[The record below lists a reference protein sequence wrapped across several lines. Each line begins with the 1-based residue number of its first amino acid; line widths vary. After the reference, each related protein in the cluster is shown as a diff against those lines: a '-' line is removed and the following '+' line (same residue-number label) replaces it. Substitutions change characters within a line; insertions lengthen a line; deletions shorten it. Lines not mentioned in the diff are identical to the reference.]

1 LNVSPFLSTFFT
13 GMRTLLAKTRNFFAT
28 MGLVEQSQVVA
39 STAVVVAMATIM
51 TVYFATGQQVGLLG
65 FLSVVTVGALG
76 FMSVFFTLKY
86 GRMLEEQRKELL
98 ELNAI
103 AEAVNHSVELEYVLQ
118 SALIRA
124 MELLGAESGWIYLS
138 DNQSLTLK
146 HYHGT
151 SVEFFSPAFLLR
163 KEVPLWMENPVILS
177 LADARLR
184 DCASEALRGEGLRV
198 VVSIPL
204 LRQGNVAGVLLIAS
218 AEAGFAAEKKIALL
232 QAFGNQVSAAL
243 NNASLYEQVRKSE
256 REYAD
261 LYEHSPDMYHTV
273 NCIGIIVSCNLKESQ
288 MLGIPKNEIIGQ
300 PALELYPPDQHDRLR
315 ANLKKIFEHGQELQG
330 VEERLQRKDGSL
342 IDVSVS
348 SSIVLDAEGR
358 PALARIVLRDI
369 TEKKKMEE
377 KLLQVQKID
386 SIGNLAGGIA
396 HDFNNI
402 LTAILGSASIM
413 KRKAKDDPRWLKYVD
428 LIETTSRRGAAITR
442 QLLTFARK
450 TNPHVQPVDVN
461 AVIEQTLRLFEATTP
476 KSVHVKT
483 ALSEEPL
490 IANADEGQL
499 QQAVLNLCLN
509 ARDAMP
515 NGGILV
521 INSRPVTVDPDR
533 AKQFPD
539 ASPGEYVM
547 ISVADSGVG
556 IPKEILSK
564 IYEPFFTTKEQ
575 GKGTGLGLSVVYGVV
590 RSHNGHISVN
600 SEVNSGTI
608 FTIYLPRILSGRLP
622 RGASSAQKDIVGG
635 TERILLVEDEISIG
649 EVGSEMLTELGY
661 AIETAANGREAIRKI
676 AESAKPFDLII
687 LDMNMPRMGGRET
700 FLHVREMFPHQK
712 ILVCSGY
719 HATMLDDGKF
729 ASMVDGF
736 IQKPYEIGDIAE
748 RIRAILD
755 AGKVK
760 A

>member
-1 LNVSPFLSTFFT
+1 
-13 GMRTLLAKTRNFFAT
+13 MRELLTKIRNFFAT

-65 FLSVVTVGALG
+65 FLSVITVGVLG

-124 MELLGAESGWIYLS
+124 MDLLGAKSGWIYLS
-138 DNQSLTLK
+138 DNQALTLK

-177 LADARLR
+177 LGDARLR
-184 DCASEALRGEGLRV
+184 DCASEALRGEGFRV

-218 AEAGFAAEKKIALL
+218 AEPGFAAEKKIALL

-243 NNASLYEQVRKSE
+243 NNASLYEQVKKSE

-288 MLGIPKNEIIGQ
+288 VLGIPKNEIIGQ
-300 PALELYPPDQHDRLR
+300 PALELYPPDQHDQLR
-315 ANLKKIFEHGQELQG
+315 ANLMKIFEHAQELQG
-330 VEERLQRKDGSL
+330 VEERLQRRDGSL

-348 SSIVLDAEGR
+348 SSIVRDAEGR
-358 PALARIVLRDI
+358 PSLARIVLRDI
-369 TEKKKMEE
+369 TEKKKMEA
-377 KLLQVQKID
+377 KLVQVQKID

-413 KRKAKDDPRWLKYVD
+413 KRKMKDEPRWLKYVD

-450 TNPHVQPVDVN
+450 TNPHGHPVDVN
-461 AVIEQTLRLFEATTP
+461 AVIDQTLRLFEATTP

-483 ALSEEPL
+483 ALCEEPL
-490 IANADEGQL
+490 VVNADEGQI

-515 NGGILV
+515 DGGILV
-521 INSRPVTVDPDR
+521 INSRPVTVDADR
-533 AKQFPD
+533 ARQFPD
-539 ASPGEYVM
+539 AAPGEYAM

-556 IPKEILSK
+556 IPKETIGK
-564 IYEPFFTTKEQ
+564 IYEPFFTTKEP

-590 RSHNGHISVN
+590 RSHNGHILVN

-608 FTIYLPRILSGRLP
+608 FTIYLPRMMNGRLP
-622 RGASSAQKDIVGG
+622 RSASSAQRDLAGG

-649 EVGSEMLTELGY
+649 EIGSEMLSELGY
-661 AIETAANGREAIRKI
+661 SIETAANGREAIRKI
-676 AESAKPFDLII
+676 AEAAKPFDLII

-700 FLHVREMFPHQK
+700 FLHVREMFPNQK

-736 IQKPYEIGDIAE
+736 IQKPYELADIAE
-748 RIRAILD
+748 RIRSILD
-755 AGKVK
+755 AGK
-760 A
+760 ARA

>member
-1 LNVSPFLSTFFT
+1 
-13 GMRTLLAKTRNFFAT
+13 MRTLLAKTRNFFAT

>member
-1 LNVSPFLSTFFT
+1 
-13 GMRTLLAKTRNFFAT
+13 MRQVLGKIKNFFAT

-39 STAVVVAMATIM
+39 STAVVVAMGTIV
-51 TVYFATGQQVGLLG
+51 TVYFSTGQQVGLLG
-65 FLSVVTVGALG
+65 FMSVVTVGVLG

-118 SALIRA
+118 SALIRV
-124 MELLGAESGWIYLS
+124 MELLDAGSGWIYLLE
-138 DNQSLTLK
+138 NQVLTLR

-151 SVEFFSPAFLLR
+151 GIEFFSPSFLLR
-163 KEVPLWMENPVILS
+163 KTIPGWMENAVVLGAADPRLTDCTGGAFHHEGFRTVI
-177 LADARLR
+177 
-184 DCASEALRGEGLRV
+184 
-198 VVSIPL
+198 SIPL
-204 LRQGNVAGVLLIAS
+204 IRQGTVAGVLLLADREVS
-218 AEAGFAAEKKIALL
+218 VVPQKKIALL

-261 LYEHSPDMYHTV
+261 LYEQSPDMYHTV

-288 MLGIPKNEIIGQ
+288 VLGIPKSEIIGQ
-300 PALELYPPDQHDRLR
+300 PAIDLYPPDQHEQLR
-315 ANLKKIFEHGQELQG
+315 ANLKKLFEHGQELKG

-342 IDVSVS
+342 IDVSAS
-348 SSIVLDAEGR
+348 SSIVRDAEGK

-369 TEKKKMEE
+369 TDKKKMEA

-413 KRKAKDDPRWLKYVD
+413 KRKVKDDPRWLKYVD
-428 LIETTSRRGAAITR
+428 LIETTSRRGASITR

-450 TNPHVQPVDVN
+450 ANPHVQPVDVN
-461 AVIEQTLRLFEATTP
+461 SVIDQTIRLFEATTP
-476 KSVHVKT
+476 KTLHIKT
-483 ALSEEPL
+483 ALCRDRVVV
-490 IANADEGQL
+490 NADEGQL
-499 QQAVLNLCLN
+499 QQAILNLCLN

-521 INSRPVTVDPDR
+521 ITSRPVTIDADR
-533 AKQFPD
+533 VSQFPG
-539 ASPGEYVM
+539 SVPGEFVM
-547 ISVADSGVG
+547 ISVADSGSG
-556 IPKEILSK
+556 IPQETLGR
-564 IYEPFFTTKEQ
+564 IYEPFFTTKEP

-590 RSHNGHISVN
+590 RAHNGHITVN

-608 FTIYLPRILSGRLP
+608 FTVYLPRVMNGRLP
-622 RGASSAQKDIVGG
+622 KASPGDVRDVVGG

-649 EVGSEMLTELGY
+649 EVGSDMLMELGY
-661 AIETAANGREAIRKI
+661 SIETAGNGREALQKI
-676 AESAKPFDLII
+676 ADSPKPFDLII

-700 FLHVREMFPHQK
+700 FLHVREMFPDQK

-729 ASMVDGF
+729 ASLVDGF
-736 IQKPYEIGDIAE
+736 LQKPYEIHEIAGK
-748 RIRAILD
+748 IRNILD
-755 AGKVK
+755 AGKTEAAV
-760 A
+760 

>member
-1 LNVSPFLSTFFT
+1 
-13 GMRTLLAKTRNFFAT
+13 MRQLLVRVKNFFAT

-39 STAVVVAMATIM
+39 STAVVVAMGTIM
-51 TVYFATGQQVGLLG
+51 MVYFATGQQVGLFG
-65 FLSVVTVGALG
+65 FMSVVTVGVLG

-86 GRMLEEQRKELL
+86 GRMLEEQRKELM

-124 MELLGAESGWIYLS
+124 MELLGAESGWIYLTE
-138 DNQSLTLK
+138 NQVLTLK

-151 SVEFFSPAFLLR
+151 TVEFFNPAFLLK
-163 KEVPLWMENPVILS
+163 KEVPLWMENPVILNVG
-177 LADARLR
+177 DPRLR
-184 DCASEALRGEGLRV
+184 DCATEALRAEGYRI

-204 LRQGNVAGVLLIAS
+204 LRQGNVAGLLLIAS
-218 AEAGFAAEKKIALL
+218 TGVGFAAEKKIALL

-243 NNASLYEQVRKSE
+243 NNASLFEQVKKSE

-273 NCIGIIVSCNLKESQ
+273 NCIGIVVSCNLKESQ

-300 PALELYPPDQHDRLR
+300 PAFELYPPDQHDQLR
-315 ANLKKIFEHGQELQG
+315 ASLKKIFERGQELQG
-330 VEERLQRKDGSL
+330 VEERLQRRDGSL

-348 SSIVLDAEGR
+348 SSIVRDAEGR

-369 TEKKKMEE
+369 TEKKKMEA

-413 KRKAKDDPRWLKYVD
+413 KRKVKDDPRWLKYVD

-450 TNPHVQPVDVN
+450 TNPHVHPVDVN

-476 KSVHVKT
+476 KSLHIKT
-483 ALSEEPL
+483 ALCGEPV
-490 IANADEGQL
+490 IVNADEGQL
-499 QQAVLNLCLN
+499 QQAILNLCLN

-521 INSRPVTVDPDR
+521 INTRPVTVDPER

-539 ASPGEYVM
+539 SAPGEYVM
-547 ISVADSGVG
+547 ISVADSGAG
-556 IPKEILSK
+556 IPQETLGR

-575 GKGTGLGLSVVYGVV
+575 GKGTGLGLSVVYGVI
-590 RSHNGHISVN
+590 RSHNGHITVN

-608 FTIYLPRILSGRLP
+608 FTIYLPRLMNGRLP
-622 RGASSAQKDIVGG
+622 RSSSTAQGDVVGG

-649 EVGSEMLTELGY
+649 EVGSDMLTELGY
-661 AIETAANGREAIRKI
+661 TIETAGDGREAIRKM
-676 AESAKPFDLII
+676 AEAPKPFDLII

-700 FLHVREMFPHQK
+700 FLHVREMFPDQK

-736 IQKPYEIGDIAE
+736 LQKPYEIAEIAG
-748 RIRAILD
+748 RIRSILD
-755 AGKVK
+755 AGKK
-760 A
+760 EA

>member
-1 LNVSPFLSTFFT
+1 
-13 GMRTLLAKTRNFFAT
+13 MRALIGKIKHFFAT

-39 STAVVVAMATIM
+39 STAVVVAMVTIL

-65 FLSVVTVGALG
+65 FLSVVTVGVLG

-138 DNQSLTLK
+138 ENQTLTLK

-151 SVEFFSPAFLLR
+151 SVEFFNPGFLVR
-163 KEVPLWMENPVILS
+163 TDVPLWMENPVVLG
-177 LADARLR
+177 AGDARLR
-184 DCASEALRGEGLRV
+184 DCASDAFRAEGYRV

-204 LRQGNVAGVLLIAS
+204 LRQGNVAGVLLIAGTGVGS
-218 AEAGFAAEKKIALL
+218 TAEKKIALL

-243 NNASLYEQVRKSE
+243 NNASLYEQVKKSE

-261 LYEHSPDMYHTV
+261 LYEQSPDMYHTV

-288 MLGIPKNEIIGQ
+288 VLGIPKSEIIGQ

-315 ANLKKIFEHGQELQG
+315 ANLKRIFEQGQELQG
-330 VEERLQRKDGSL
+330 VEERLQRRDGSL

-348 SSIVLDAEGR
+348 SSIVRDAEGR
-358 PALARIVLRDI
+358 PSLARIVLRDI
-369 TEKKKMEE
+369 TEKKKMEA

-413 KRKAKDDPRWLKYVD
+413 KRKVKDDPRWLKYVD

-450 TNPHVQPVDVN
+450 ANPHVHPVDVN
-461 AVIEQTLRLFEATTP
+461 QVIEQTIRLFEATTP
-476 KSVHVKT
+476 RTVHVKT
-483 ALSEEPL
+483 ALC
-490 IANADEGQL
+490 ADAVVVNADEGQL

-521 INSRPVTVDPDR
+521 ITSRPVTVDPDR
-533 AKQFPD
+533 AKQFPEE
-539 ASPGEYVM
+539 AAGEYVM

-556 IPKEILSK
+556 IPQETLGR

-575 GKGTGLGLSVVYGVV
+575 GKGTGLGLSVVYGVI
-590 RSHNGHISVN
+590 RSHNGHITVN

-608 FTIYLPRILSGRLP
+608 FTIYLPRIMNGRPP
-622 RGASSAQKDIVGG
+622 RNQASSQRDVVGG
-635 TERILLVEDEISIG
+635 NERILLVEDEISIG
-649 EVGSEMLTELGY
+649 EVGSDMLTDLGY
-661 AIETAANGREAIRKI
+661 SVETAANGREAVRKI
-676 AESAKPFDLII
+676 ADAAKPFDLII

-700 FLHVREMFPHQK
+700 FLHVREMFPDQK

-736 IQKPYEIGDIAE
+736 LQKPYEIAEIAE
-748 RIRAILD
+748 RIRTILD
-755 AGKVK
+755 APKKG

>member
-1 LNVSPFLSTFFT
+1 
-13 GMRTLLAKTRNFFAT
+13 MRQLLARIKHFFAT

-39 STAVVVAMATIM
+39 STAVVVAMGTIV
-51 TVYFATGQQVGLLG
+51 TVYFSTGQQVGLLG
-65 FLSVVTVGALG
+65 FMSVVTVGVLG
-76 FMSVFFTLKY
+76 FMSVFFTLRY

-118 SALIRA
+118 SALIRV
-124 MELLGAESGWIYLS
+124 MELLDARSGWIYLLE
-138 DNQSLTLK
+138 NQALTLR

-151 SVEFFSPAFLLR
+151 NIEFFSPSFILR
-163 KEVPLWMENPVILS
+163 KTVPTWMENAVVLGPGDPRLTDCTGGAFHHEGYRTVI
-177 LADARLR
+177 
-184 DCASEALRGEGLRV
+184 
-198 VVSIPL
+198 SIPL
-204 LRQGNVAGVLLIAS
+204 VRQGLVAGVLVIATREVS
-218 AEAGFAAEKKIALL
+218 VAPGKKIALL

-273 NCIGIIVSCNLKESQ
+273 NCIGIVVSCNLKESQ
-288 MLGIPKNEIIGQ
+288 MLGMPKDEIIGQ
-300 PALELYPPDQHDRLR
+300 PVIELYPPDQHEQLR
-315 ANLKKIFEHGQELQG
+315 SNLRKIFEFGQDLKG
-330 VEERLQRKDGSL
+330 VEERLQRRDGSP
-342 IDVSVS
+342 IDVSTS
-348 SSIVLDAEGR
+348 SSIVRDADGK

-369 TEKKKMEE
+369 TEKKKMEA

-413 KRKAKDDPRWLKYVD
+413 KRKVKDDPRWMKYVD
-428 LIETTSRRGAAITR
+428 LIEITSRRGAAITR

-450 TNPHVQPVDVN
+450 ANPHIHPVDAN
-461 AVIEQTLRLFEATTP
+461 SVIDQTLRLFEATTP
-476 KSVHVKT
+476 KSLHIKT
-483 ALSEEPL
+483 ALCSDPV
-490 IANADEGQL
+490 IVNADEGQL
-499 QQAVLNLCLN
+499 QQAILNLCLN

-521 INSRPVTVDPDR
+521 ITSRPVTIDAER
-533 AKQFPD
+533 ARQFPD
-539 ASPGEYVM
+539 SVPGEFVM
-547 ISVADSGVG
+547 ISVADSGAG
-556 IPKEILSK
+556 IPPETLGK
-564 IYEPFFTTKEQ
+564 IYEPFFTTKDQ

-590 RSHNGHISVN
+590 RAHNGHITVN

-608 FTIYLPRILSGRLP
+608 FTIYLPRVMNGRLQKK
-622 RGASSAQKDIVGG
+622 SSANSGDVIGG

-649 EVGSEMLTELGY
+649 EVGSDMLRDLGY
-661 AIETAANGREAIRKI
+661 TIETAGDGREALQKI
-676 AESAKPFDLII
+676 AGAREPFDLII

-700 FLHVREMFPHQK
+700 FLQVRETYPGQK
-712 ILVCSGY
+712 ILICSGY

-736 IQKPYEIGDIAE
+736 LQKPYEIHEIAGK
-748 RIRAILD
+748 IRQILD
-755 AGKVK
+755 TGKSG
-760 A
+760 AAL

>member
-1 LNVSPFLSTFFT
+1 
-13 GMRTLLAKTRNFFAT
+13 MRRFLAKVKNFFAT

-39 STAVVVAMATIM
+39 STAVVVAMGTIV
-51 TVYFATGQQVGLLG
+51 TVYFSTGQQVGLLG
-65 FLSVVTVGALG
+65 FMSVVTVGVLG

-118 SALIRA
+118 SALIRV
-124 MELLGAESGWIYLS
+124 MELLDAGSGWIYLL
-138 DNQSLTLK
+138 DNQALTLR

-151 SVEFFSPAFLLR
+151 GIEFFSPSFLLR
-163 KEVPLWMENPVILS
+163 KVVPTWMENAVVLGPTDPRLVDCTGGAFHHEGYRTVI
-177 LADARLR
+177 
-184 DCASEALRGEGLRV
+184 
-198 VVSIPL
+198 SIPL
-204 LRQGNVAGVLLIAS
+204 VRQGAVAGVLVIANRQVS
-218 AEAGFAAEKKIALL
+218 VAPEKKIALL

-243 NNASLYEQVRKSE
+243 NNASLYEKVRKSE

-273 NCIGIIVSCNLKESQ
+273 NCIGIVVSCNLKESQ
-288 MLGIPKNEIIGQ
+288 VLGIPKTEIIGQ
-300 PALELYPPDQHDRLR
+300 PVIDLYPPDQHEQLR
-315 ANLKKIFEHGQELQG
+315 SNLRKIFELGEELKG
-330 VEERLQRKDGSL
+330 VEERLQRHDGSL

-348 SSIVLDAEGR
+348 SSIVRDAEGK
-358 PALARIVLRDI
+358 PFLARIVLRDI
-369 TEKKKMEE
+369 TDKKKMEA

-413 KRKAKDDPRWLKYVD
+413 KRKVKDDPRWMKYVD
-428 LIETTSRRGAAITR
+428 LIEVTSRRGAAITR

-450 TNPHVQPVDVN
+450 ANPHVQPVDVN
-461 AVIEQTLRLFEATTP
+461 SIIDQTIRLFEATTP
-476 KSVHVKT
+476 KSLHIKT
-483 ALSEEPL
+483 ALCKDPVVVR
-490 IANADEGQL
+490 ADEGQL
-499 QQAVLNLCLN
+499 QQAMLNLCLN

-521 INSRPVTVDPDR
+521 ITSRPVTIDAEHAR
-533 AKQFPD
+533 QFPETV
-539 ASPGEYVM
+539 PGEFVM
-547 ISVADSGVG
+547 ISIADSGSG
-556 IPKEILSK
+556 IPPDTLGK

-590 RSHNGHISVN
+590 RAHNGHITVN

-608 FTIYLPRILSGRLP
+608 FTIYLPRMMNGRIP
-622 RGASSAQKDIVGG
+622 KRHRAHAREVKGG

-649 EVGSEMLTELGY
+649 EVGSDMLRELGY
-661 AIETAANGREAIRKI
+661 TIETAVNGREALRKI
-676 AESAKPFDLII
+676 ADAPKPFDLII

-700 FLHVREMFPHQK
+700 FLHVREMFPDQK

-729 ASMVDGF
+729 AAMVDGF
-736 IQKPYEIGDIAE
+736 LQKPYEIHEIAGI
-748 RIRAILD
+748 IRNILD
-755 AGKVK
+755 AGEKEAAV
-760 A
+760 